1 MSDLETLNPKELLA
15 LAAPKFERPEYPEAW
30 HEIIRRLERLEPL
43 ESSETLLRK
52 ARELLVRSAQVLK
65 RLEKCEA
72 LLQRYLLNHEGNTCS
87 CSICD
92 AARAA
97 LEG

>member
-1 MSDLETLNPKELLA
+1 MTDLKKLTAEELRALSPEELLRWLLMFTSGEWYA
-15 LAAPKFERPEYPEAW
+15 ETR
-30 HEIIRRLERLEPL
+30 RRLERLE
-43 ESSETLLRK
+43 
-52 ARELLVRSAQVLK
+52 Q
-65 RLEKCEA
+65 CEE

-97 LEG
+97 LEQK